1 MKAVKQSSSKS
12 FKSRFYGFLQELG
25 KTFMFPVSTLAF
37 MGILVGLGSSITSEA
52 MIEKFPFLANEII
65 QLVFSFINTVGGFGF
80 TYLPVMFAMAIP
92 LGLAKRNKGVGVIS
106 AFVGYM
112 VMNMSVNFLLEYRG
126 TLAGAET
133 IKTAGQNIILGI
145 QSIEMGVL
153 GGIIVGLIV
162 YALHEKYQD
171 IVLPDAF
178 SFFGGIRFIPII
190 SALVM
195 GVLGLVIPFVWPI
208 FQGGI
213 EQLGSLI
220 QHAGIFGP
228 FLYGVGV
235 LLLKPVGMHHI
246 LLALVRFTEAGGT
259 EVVDGTPISGAL
271 NIFYAQLQNGEPISH
286 QATAFLSQGFMPTF
300 MFGLPAIGLAIYLT
314 AKKENRS
321 AIKGLLISAFLVSFV
336 TGISEPTEFLFLFL
350 APMLYVF
357 HAFMSG
363 ASLLVMSLIGVN
375 IGNTDGG
382 IIDWVLFGMM
392 QGNQT
397 KWYLLIPVGIIWFA
411 IYFFVFRWY
420 ILKHNIETPGRE
432 IDEID
437 DTDVET
443 STLNKK
449 AFTKGNGIYDP
460 GVILGALGGSRNITS
475 LDNCVTRLRLQLN
488 DMSKVDKKTLKK
500 AGALAIVELDDHNLQ
515 VIIGAKV
522 QTVKTGIENLMLA
535 GEGINYE

>member
-1 MKAVKQSSSKS
+1 MLKTKKS
-12 FKSRFYGFLQELG
+12 FKSQLYSFFQELG

-37 MGILVGLGSSITSEA
+37 MGILVGLGSSITSEI
-52 MIEKFPFLANEII
+52 MIEKFPFLNNEII
-65 QLVFSFINTVGGFGF
+65 QFIFSFINTVGGFGF
-80 TYLPVMFAMAIP
+80 SYLPVMFAMAIP
-92 LGLAKRNKGVGVIS
+92 LGLAKRNKGVGAIS

-112 VMNMSVNFLLEYRG
+112 VMNMSVNFLLDYQG
-126 TLAGAET
+126 ALADAET
-133 IKTAGQNIILGI
+133 IKNAGQNIVLGI

-162 YALHEKYQD
+162 YALHEKFQD

-178 SFFGGIRFIPII
+178 SFFGGIRFVPII

-195 GVLGLVIPFVWPI
+195 GIVGLVIPFIWPI
-208 FQGGI
+208 FQSGI
-213 EQLGSLI
+213 EQLGTMI

-259 EVVDGTPISGAL
+259 QYVDGKPISGAL
-271 NIFYAQLQNGEPISH
+271 NIFYAQLQNGDPISP

-300 MFGLPAIGLAIYLT
+300 MFGLPAVGLAIYLT
-314 AKKENRS
+314 AKKENRAS
-321 AIKGLLISAFLVSFV
+321 IKGLLISAFLVSFV

-350 APMLYVF
+350 APTLYIF
-357 HAFMSG
+357 HSFMSG
-363 ASLLVMSLIGVN
+363 LALLLMSVIGVS

-382 IIDWVLFGMM
+382 VLDWLLFGIM

-420 ILKHNIETPGRE
+420 ILKHNVETPGRE
-432 IDEID
+432 SEEIND
-437 DTDVET
+437 NNTEK
-443 STLNKK
+443 SSNKKK
-449 AFTKGNGIYDP
+449 AFTKDNGIYDP
-460 GVILGALGGSRNITS
+460 GVILSALGGSANITS
-475 LDNCVTRLRLQLN
+475 LDNCVTRLRLQLK
-488 DMSKVDKKTLKK
+488 DVDIVDKKTLKK
-500 AGALAIVELDDHNLQ
+500 AGALAIVELDEHNIQ

-522 QTVKTGIENLMLA
+522 QTVKTGIEDLIIA
-535 GEGINYE
+535 GGEL